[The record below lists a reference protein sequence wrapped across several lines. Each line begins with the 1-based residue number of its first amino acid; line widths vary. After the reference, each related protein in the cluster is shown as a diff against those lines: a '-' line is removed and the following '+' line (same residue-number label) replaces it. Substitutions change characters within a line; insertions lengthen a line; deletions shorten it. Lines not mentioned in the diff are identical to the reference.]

1 MLLNFYLVEEFNYPP
16 GYLITPQWNGG
27 GPNEQASMYC
37 TPHQFG
43 IGSCIGVYFC
53 NGVARHCCHVLQW
66 WVDMELERLIE
77 ATCFLSIC

>member
-53 NGVARHCCHVLQW
+53 DGIARHVGTSSKLGRDANRC
-66 WVDMELERLIE
+66 
-77 ATCFLSIC
+77 S